1 VKKNYYGPWMQFIDI
16 IEKFYNDINQV
27 LGTNDIQ
34 YLDFTLS
41 ALNLENDLNE
51 DLDSLI
57 SYIKSITAH
66 IGKVSLNKVVQQI
79 ESLAN
84 SFRRDIHRQELL
96 LVLAA
101 YRREDGLPLLDFFNK
116 IEVEEGFDENKLCCI
131 SRTRKEFVQQLMGDG
146 SFLASYY
153 KV

>member
-1 VKKNYYGPWMQFIDI
+1 MSEY
-16 IEKFYNDINQV
+16 
-27 LGTNDIQ
+27 
-34 YLDFTLS
+34 
-41 ALNLENDLNE
+41 NLENDFNE
-51 DLDSLI
+51 DLDLLI
-57 SYIKSITAH
+57 SYVKSMNLQ
-66 IGKVSLNKVVQQI
+66 IGKLSLNKVVEKI
-79 ESLAN
+79 ESLAS
-84 SFRRDIHRQELL
+84 SFCHDIHRQELL

-116 IEVEEGFDENKLCCI
+116 IEVEEGLDENKLCCI